1 MPLSAIG
8 LDADQKPPLKQCNCK
23 RSNCL
28 KLYCECFATGVYCR
42 STCNCVSCFNN
53 LNYENL
59 RIEAV
64 EAILDRNSQAFRP
77 KIIASHRGGAAAAAG
92 RHNRGCQCKKSF
104 CLKKYCECFQAGI
117 VCTQRCKCQECKNFE
132 GSTDRADALKLAS
145 KAPRAGAG
153 PFEAAPA
160 GPGAPAPAAAAPA
173 AALLQAEAADP
184 ADPASAPNFDSN
196 SLFHGG
202 SGGGGAA
209 AEGDGGASE
218 GRGAGF
224 AAAGAGLGPGGGQ
237 EEAGSPMGPRKKRR
251 LTNRHALSRI
261 LCDKTV
267 EHITTVLH
275 QAASSEAARIA
286 EEGPAP
292 MGARERSTPPASPPM
307 DAQAAEGDAAV
318 LFCGEVLEDGGPAPS
333 APAGASAV
341 SEDDV
346 KRAGERMA
354 SQERVILQYF
364 SHVIRHIMSSVVD
377 SVKEYETLNATP

>member
-160 GPGAPAPAAAAPA
+160 GPGAPAPAAAAPPRRCSRRRRRTRRTRRARQISIQIRSFTGGPVA
-173 AALLQAEAADP
+173 AGPRRRGTAGPRRGAARGSRP
-184 ADPASAPNFDSN
+184 RGPAS
-196 SLFHGG
+196 
-202 SGGGGAA
+202 
-209 AEGDGGASE
+209 
-218 GRGAGF
+218 
-224 AAAGAGLGPGGGQ
+224 GPGGGRRRR
-237 EEAGSPMGPRKKRR
+237 GPPWVR
-251 LTNRHALSRI
+251 
-261 LCDKTV
+261 
-267 EHITTVLH
+267 
-275 QAASSEAARIA
+275 
-286 EEGPAP
+286 G
-292 MGARERSTPPASPPM
+292 RS
-307 DAQAAEGDAAV
+307 
-318 LFCGEVLEDGGPAPS
+318 GG
-333 APAGASAV
+333 
-341 SEDDV
+341 
-346 KRAGERMA
+346 
-354 SQERVILQYF
+354 
-364 SHVIRHIMSSVVD
+364 
-377 SVKEYETLNATP
+377 